1 MAEKIARKANAETQ
15 PAQNKKE
22 DFILK
27 YKNLIIGGVIAIVA
41 IIVGIVFW
49 NNHKTGKLNNAQT
62 ASAVAQ
68 TSLYDAQE
76 ALMNGMNDFSEQKY
90 LTALVGDSATKSP
103 GFLKI
108 ADEYSSTP
116 AGNLANLYAGLCY
129 AHLDK
134 WEDAVK

>member
-27 YKNLIIGGVIAIVA
+27 YKNLIIGGVIAIIA

-49 NNHKTGKLNNAQT
+49 NTHKTSKLNDAQT

-76 ALMNGMNDFSEQKY
+76 ALMNGMNDFSEQ
-90 LTALVGDSATKSP
+90 
-103 GFLKI
+103 
-108 ADEYSSTP
+108 
-116 AGNLANLYAGLCY
+116 
-129 AHLDK
+129 
-134 WEDAVK
+134 